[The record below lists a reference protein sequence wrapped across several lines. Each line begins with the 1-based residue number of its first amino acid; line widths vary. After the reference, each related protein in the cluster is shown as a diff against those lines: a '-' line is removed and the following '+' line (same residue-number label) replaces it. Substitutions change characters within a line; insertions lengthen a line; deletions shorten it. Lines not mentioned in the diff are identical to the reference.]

1 MIKILCLD
9 FWGPALDGDT
19 SHDDRQ
25 DRKPAPLACALL
37 CQYHS
42 VGCTVVC
49 TRRWNWIKKIYLSH
63 GYFEVSSVLC
73 VTQQPQCRCN
83 TCRQDPAASG
93 WGGSCKEGVPAVSAP
108 LAKTANVL
116 SSCFLLNGFTSIDSC
131 HCVIFQ
137 CWSIN
142 PGRQS

>member
-73 VTQQPQCRCN
+73 H
-83 TCRQDPAASG
+83 PAAPSAG
-93 WGGSCKEGVPAVSAP
+93 ATHAGRILQPVAGVEA
-108 LAKTANVL
+108 AKRASL
-116 SSCFLLNGFTSIDSC
+116 QSQLLLPRKLMC
-131 HCVIFQ
+131 
-137 CWSIN
+137 
-142 PGRQS
+142 